1 MSAGTL
7 IRYPP
12 PTVFSSRRRQRYPT
26 EGGGATRK
34 RSTHSGVSNSVT
46 LELGTALI
54 GCRVDNNIVRA
65 QARDVF
71 RCSGL
76 SRPDAAEA
84 PPILWRGAGD
94 LFPLHHLLTPWLL
107 GGGGGGGRGSRRGEE
122 GERLFLGVDESSLSL
137 QRRSLHLC
145 HSVFFFVVRIAVHPP
160 PSATCRHGTGLRH
173 PSSNHCRN

>member
-1 MSAGTL
+1 M
-7 IRYPP
+7 
-12 PTVFSSRRRQRYPT
+12 
-26 EGGGATRK
+26 
-34 RSTHSGVSNSVT
+34 T

-54 GCRVDNNIVRA
+54 GWRVDNNIVRA

-84 PPILWRGAGD
+84 PPILRRGAGD
-94 LFPLHHLLTPWLL
+94 LFPLHHLLTPWLR

-145 HSVFFFVVRIAVHPP
+145 HSVFFVVRIAVHPP
-160 PSATCRHGTGLRH
+160 FPPSARPADMAPVYDILPPAFH
-173 PSSNHCRN
+173 N